1 MRPLRLTMQAFG
13 SYGKRT
19 VIDFE
24 ETNQNLFLIT
34 GDTGA
39 GKTTIFDAIVFA
51 LYGEASSG
59 TNKKDGKELQS
70 QFVDLDIEPFVELT
84 FAEGSGEN
92 REEYTV
98 RRIPRHIRPLKRGIG
113 EKEESESV
121 ALTMPDG
128 TEYPQ
133 KETDRKIEE
142 IVGLTKNQFM
152 QVAMIAQGEFMEL
165 LRAKSDEKKVIF
177 RKLFHTELYSRIV
190 EELGRRRKE
199 KQQEIGKI
207 RTICQTE
214 AAHVKIPVNDEHL
227 RMTWDQE
234 TMEETRPAD
243 EAFACL
249 SEELK
254 TLKKRIIEADR
265 LSVVDMEQLLE
276 KLQIFCKILEEQ
288 RDDASERYEKI
299 RQDFLKISGEYTSA
313 QELLR
318 WFDELERAKNDL
330 TECGA
335 EEDKIREMKRL
346 SGQITAAYE
355 IQPFWQRFQD
365 SEKRAAETERKLK
378 DQKEI
383 LPGLISSYEAAR
395 KQEEEEKKLYDQE
408 AEAFTKVSER
418 VEKALDTLK
427 KIRSAQEEIARRE
440 KDADTAA
447 KAAESARK
455 ILEDLEE
462 KEKEQRK
469 QAEILGRAEVLLAEW
484 RTKCG
489 KAEEIAAEIREVE
502 KLLAEAE
509 SQRQKAVRAGADYAR
524 ASGDYDR
531 KNAEYENLRRIFL
544 NTQAGFLAREQLR
557 PGEPCPVCG
566 SLDHPHPCELKEE
579 HKDLSRE
586 RLESMGKEVERLRN
600 VQERAASASRAASE
614 LYTEKE
620 NNLSSGLEELRGRAA
635 ELIPEQEEG
644 GNKNLTETGGKVKE
658 ELSLWKN
665 RLSSWVSSLQTEG
678 QKLKKDVRT
687 LGEIRGFLQN
697 VDTKKQELKRVS
709 DEAENTASL
718 AKEKL
723 AAGKAALQSL
733 EGSRIYS
740 TEIEAKEA
748 FLSAREGKQKRE
760 RAYSE
765 ARAAEQKAKSAKE
778 NTETLI
784 RQYLSELPGQEEERE
799 RRRDA
804 YEQIMG
810 EKELTEAEWKELTGK
825 YPRSEPEFL
834 QRKVDEHSK
843 RKAAAESLKRTA
855 EAAIG
860 ERKKPQPE
868 ELEHAKNAAE
878 MRMEEA
884 QTKLEELKEYYRE
897 NAGVYQAL
905 EPVMEARGRVM
916 EEHRRLDDLYNLLG
930 GKVSGGRMDIETYV
944 QRYYLERILYAANR
958 RFQEMSAGQFEL
970 RMRDIDQAGVGK
982 NRGLD
987 LMVYSNVTGKEREVR
1002 TLSGGESFMAA
1013 LSLALG
1019 MADQI
1024 QESAASVN
1032 LDVMFID
1039 EGFGS
1044 LDDHSRDKAVRVL
1057 QDMANGSK
1065 LIGIISHV
1073 TELKQEIEDQLIVKK
1088 DEEGSHVRWQ
1098 IS

>member
-13 SYGKRT
+13 SYGNRT

-39 GKTTIFDAIVFA
+39 GKTTILDAIVLA

-84 FAEGSGEN
+84 FAEGNGEN

-98 RRIPRHIRPLKRGIG
+98 RRIPRHIRPLKRGNG

-227 RMTWDQE
+227 RMTSDKE
-234 TMEETRPAD
+234 TMEETRPED
-243 EAFACL
+243 EPFICL

-276 KLQIFCKILEEQ
+276 KLQIFCKILEGQ

-299 RQDFLKISGEYTSA
+299 RQNFLKISGEYTSA

-346 SGQITAAYE
+346 GGQITAAYE
-355 IQPFWQRFQD
+355 IQSFWQRFQD

-383 LPGLISSYEAAR
+383 LPGLISSYETAR
-395 KQEEEEKKLYDQE
+395 KQEEEEKNLYDRE
-408 AEAFTKVSER
+408 SEAFTKVSER
-418 VEKALDTLK
+418 VEKALDILK

-447 KAAESARK
+447 KAADSARK
-455 ILEDLEE
+455 SLEDLEG

-489 KAEEIAAEIREVE
+489 KAEEIAAEIGEVE

-531 KNAEYENLRRIFL
+531 KNGEYENLRRIFL

-566 SLDHPHPCELKEE
+566 SLDHPHPCELEDV

-586 RLESMGKEVERLRN
+586 SLESIGKEVERLRS
-600 VQERAASASRAASE
+600 VQERAASASQAASE
-614 LYTEKE
+614 LYAEKAS
-620 NNLSSGLEELRGRAA
+620 NLSAGLDGLRRRAS

-644 GNKNLTETGGKVKE
+644 GKKDLTETGEKVKE

-665 RLSSWVSSLQTEG
+665 RLSSQMVSLQAEG
-678 QKLKKDVRT
+678 RELKKDVRM

-697 VDTKKQELKRVS
+697 VDARKQELKRAA
-709 DEAENTASL
+709 DEAVNLAAS

-748 FLSAREGKQKRE
+748 FLSARDKKQKRE

-765 ARAAEQKAKSAKE
+765 AKAAEQKAKSAKE

-784 RQYLSELPGQEEERE
+784 RQYLSELPVQEEERE
-799 RRRDA
+799 RRMDA
-804 YEQIMG
+804 YGQVMS
-810 EKELTEAEWKELTGK
+810 EKELTEAEWKELTRK

-834 QRKVDEHSK
+834 QRKVDAHNK
-843 RKAAAESLKRTA
+843 KKAAAESLKRTA

-860 ERKKPQPE
+860 GRKRPQPE
-868 ELEHAKNAAE
+868 ELKHAKNAAE

-884 QTKLEELKEYYRE
+884 QAKLEALKEYYRE

-905 EPVMEARGRVM
+905 EPVMETRGRIM

-987 LMVYSNVTGKEREVR
+987 LMVYSTVTGKEREVR

>member
-98 RRIPRHIRPLKRGIG
+98 RRIPRHIRPLKRGTG

-121 ALTMPDG
+121 AMTMPDG

-133 KETDRKIEE
+133 KETDRKLEE

-199 KQQEIGKI
+199 KQKEIGEI

-214 AAHVKIPVNDEHL
+214 ASHVKIPVKDEHVTK
-227 RMTWDQE
+227 MWDQE
-234 TMEETRPAD
+234 TMEETRPED
-243 EAFACL
+243 EEFDSL
-249 SEELK
+249 GEKLK
-254 TLKKRIIEADR
+254 ELKKRIIEADR
-265 LSVVDMEQLLE
+265 LSVTDMEQLLE
-276 KLQIFCKILEEQ
+276 KLQIFCKILEKQ
-288 RDDASERYEKI
+288 RDAASEEYTKI

-313 QELLR
+313 KELLR

-330 TECGA
+330 TECCA

-346 SGQITAAYE
+346 SGQITASYE
-355 IQPFWQRFQD
+355 IRAFWQRFQD
-365 SEKRAAETERKLK
+365 SEKRAAQTVQKLRN
-378 DQKEI
+378 QEEI
-383 LPGLISSYEAAR
+383 LPELITSYESAR
-395 KQEEEEKKLYDQE
+395 KQEEEEKKLYDRE
-408 AEAFTKVSER
+408 AETFTKVSER
-418 VEKALDTLK
+418 VEKALDILK
-427 KIRSAQEEIARRE
+427 KIRTAQEETAQRE
-440 KDADTAA
+440 KDAHTAA

-455 ILEDLEE
+455 SLEDLEE

-469 QAEILGRAEVLLAEW
+469 QAEALGRAEVLLTEW
-484 RTKCG
+484 KTKCG

-502 KLLAEAE
+502 KLLTEAE
-509 SQRQKAVRAGADYAR
+509 SQGQKAVRAGADYAR

-566 SLDHPHPCELKEE
+566 SLDHPHPCELEEE

-586 RLESMGKEVERLRN
+586 SLESMGKEVERLRG
-600 VQERAASASRAASE
+600 VQERAASASQAASE
-614 LYTEKE
+614 LYAEKE
-620 NNLSSGLEELRGRAA
+620 NNLSVGLEELRRRAA

-665 RLSSWVSSLQTEG
+665 RLSSRMVSLQTEG
-678 QKLKKDVRT
+678 QNLKKDVRT

-697 VDTKKQELKRVS
+697 VDAKKQELKRIF
-709 DEAENTASL
+709 DEAGDAAAS

-740 TEIEAKEA
+740 TESEAKEA
-748 FLSAREGKQKRE
+748 FLSARDEKQKKE
-760 RAYSE
+760 RAYSK
-765 ARAAEQKAKSAKE
+765 ARAEEQKAKSAKE
-778 NTETLI
+778 NAETLI
-784 RQYLSELPGQEEERE
+784 RQYLAELPGQEEERD
-799 RRRDA
+799 RRRKD

-810 EKELTEAEWKELTGK
+810 EKELTEAEWKELTVK
-825 YPRSEPEFL
+825 YPRSEPEIL
-834 QRKVDEHSK
+834 QRKVDAHSK
-843 RKAAAESLKRTA
+843 KKAAAESLKRTA
-855 EAAIG
+855 QAAIG
-860 ERKKPQPE
+860 GRKRPQPE
-868 ELEHAKNAAE
+868 ELESAKNAAE

-884 QTKLEELKEYYRE
+884 QAKLEALKEYYRE

-905 EPVMEARGRVM
+905 EPVMEKRGRIM

-970 RMRDIDQAGVGK
+970 RMRDINQAGVGK

-987 LMVYSNVTGKEREVR
+987 LMVYSTVTGKEREVR

-1073 TELKQEIEDQLIVKK
+1073 TELKQEIEDQLIVRK